1 MISATK
7 RWYPDATRLWL
18 PVIVMLLAV
27 LIAPG
32 ILAAKTKVDYWN
44 VGGAQKEYIE
54 HMVEAFNRTSADI
67 VVEHTRL
74 AGSSSDLSQI
84 VAAHVSGSVPDL
96 IYTDRGAIRNLRAT
110 GILMDLTPYIEREGW
125 DLRREWV
132 SATLGTVI
140 LKDRFYG
147 IPVDAL
153 VMTALFRNKA
163 MFADVGLDP
172 EWAPTT
178 IAELEEADRRLTRLG
193 SDGRATQ
200 VGFVPWGGVGQ
211 HAFIWSLLWG
221 SDWWDPTK
229 NNPFSTDLAIWSCFN
244 GANPGPDAPP
254 A

>member
-1 MISATK
+1 MTSANELKSKVVTCIRLLMIA
-7 RWYPDATRLWL
+7 
-18 PVIVMLLAV
+18 MLLV
-27 LIAPG
+27 LMTAPG

-74 AGSSSDLSQI
+74 AGSASDLSQSA
-84 VAAHVSGSVPDL
+84 AAHVSGSVPDL
-96 IYTDRGAIRNLRAT
+96 TYTDRGAIRYQRAT

-200 VGFVPWGGVGQ
+200 VGFVPWGGGGQ
-211 HAFIWSLLWG
+211 HAFMWSLLWG

-229 NNPFSTDLAIWSCFN
+229 NNPFSTALAIRSCFN
-244 GANPGPDAPP
+244 GANPGTDAPP